1 MIIKECQIYLKTNR
15 EGGPKLNFDSPSLF
29 IPDKYISQIKFFRF
43 CSVLKSWACLFQVAV
58 INMLI

>member
-29 IPDKYISQIKFFRF
+29 VPDKRVSQIKILRLTLNY
-43 CSVLKSWACLFQVAV
+43 S
-58 INMLI
+58 